1 MIIKI
6 IGDSSSSSIG
16 EGEHTYGFKLFEK
29 LSKKKEVS
37 IFNYSTIGAT
47 SSDQCMY
54 FHENI
59 KNKIF
64 DYLIIYLGN
73 NESVYSTKKGSIV
86 HQVVFF
92 QDYLILIL
100 ALMA

>member
-16 EGEHTYGFKLFEK
+16 EGEQTYGYKLFK
-29 LSKKKEVS
+29 HLSKTKKVS

-54 FHENI
+54 FHQNL
-59 KNKIF
+59 KYKKF

-73 NESVYSTKKGSIV
+73 NECVYSTKTRN
-86 HQVVFF
+86 
-92 QDYLILIL
+92 LISEDFLW
-100 ALMA
+100 

>member
-6 IGDSSSSSIG
+6 LGDSSSSSIG
-16 EGEHTYGFKLFEK
+16 EREHTYGFKLFEK

-37 IFNYSTIGAT
+37 IYNYSTIGAT

-54 FHENI
+54 YHQNL
-59 KNKIF
+59 KNKVF

-73 NESVYSTKKGSIV
+73 NECVYSVNKGNNN
-86 HQVVFF
+86 FF
-92 QDYLILIL
+92 FLKLKNIFNSKHNY
-100 ALMA
+100 